1 MEMICTRVYPKGH
14 IYILKNQVNG
24 DREHM
29 AFPSLALYVHSVVRG
44 TGDTTGSL
52 YLRKEN

>member
-1 MEMICTRVYPKGH
+1 MEMICTRVYPKGP
-14 IYILKNQVNG
+14 YTFLKNQVNG

-29 AFPSLALYVHSVVRG
+29 AFPSVALYVHSVVRG
-44 TGDTTGSL
+44 TGDTAGSL